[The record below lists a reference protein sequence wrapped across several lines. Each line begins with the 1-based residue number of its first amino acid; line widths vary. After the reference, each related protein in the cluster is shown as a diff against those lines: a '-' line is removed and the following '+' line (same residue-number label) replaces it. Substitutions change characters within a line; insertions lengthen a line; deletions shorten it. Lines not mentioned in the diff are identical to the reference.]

1 MNLKKI
7 LLFTFLSV
15 PLFSQNLIGLNVNND
30 ELELESSLNLNKYM
44 DSDTSSAYIANLSY
58 LHGVDKDLLTLGVGV
73 YQTYSEVDGLLF
85 GFGMNT
91 VVEKDF
97 VALPLY
103 AHAIYVLPFIKYIP
117 KTNISA
123 KFLYAPEILTFVDGE
138 SYIEMRTEIDFDIIN
153 DVSVYGGYRAITST
167 YKFDDDL
174 DITDN
179 FYGGFRY
186 SF

>member
-1 MNLKKI
+1 MNFKKI
-7 LLFTFLSV
+7 LLFTFLSI

-30 ELELESSLNLNKYM
+30 ELEIDSSLNLNKYM

-58 LHGVDKDLLTLGVGV
+58 LHGVDKDLLTLGLGI
-73 YQTYSEVDGLLF
+73 YQSYGEVDGLLF
-85 GFGMNT
+85 GFGINS
-91 VVEKDF
+91 VVEEDL

-123 KFLYAPEILTFVDGE
+123 KVLYAPKILTFSDGE
-138 SYIEMRTEIDFDIIN
+138 QYLEMRTEIDFDIIN

-167 YKFDDDL
+167 YKFDKEN